1 MQEKQINYVNKGTKG
16 KKKKNMH
23 CCILLRASLTYRVW
37 RQQDG
42 KNGFKPISPAEKRGY
57 K

>member
-1 MQEKQINYVNKGTKG
+1 MQEKQINYVNKGMKG